1 MDTKE
6 NNRKWHLIRNNN
18 GEWISDDNAVILST
32 LEVGV
37 LKVWAAKQGK
47 ALSVQHGPDGILW
60 CYKHEI
66 DAIDCQNQEINPNYR
81 VLKIKKTM
89 EKEIVKE
96 SMTVTKFTEKCRA
109 RQGALREEMGEP
121 MGVGPKKSSTHK
133 HTNMITNGEVTGKN
147 FVNKFAFEYAKK
159 RVANKQKNETIDE
172 FRLFNNLLSSQPM
185 AFNLFCPF
193 IQMMEE
199 GKTELVSSI
208 FNTIFPDMGIK
219 EVTEVGL
226 EYLHTD
232 VENYLND
239 KTAMDAIIRYVD
251 TDGKQSFI
259 AIETK
264 YTDVLGTNTG
274 SEKARYIEWIKRL
287 GVFKPETE
295 EALLNGTKP
304 VSQIY
309 RNFLL
314 TESYG
319 IMEKA
324 GRYYSVVLSP
334 AQHPTTKE
342 EVASLRDELKL
353 EYQYKV
359 SSVSLEDFIEKALI
373 VCPTEEREPFVYF
386 FNRYCK

>member
-1 MDTKE
+1 MEKKLVKE
-6 NNRKWHLIRNNN
+6 N
-18 GEWISDDNAVILST
+18 
-32 LEVGV
+32 
-37 LKVWAAKQGK
+37 
-47 ALSVQHGPDGILW
+47 
-60 CYKHEI
+60 
-66 DAIDCQNQEINPNYR
+66 
-81 VLKIKKTM
+81 
-89 EKEIVKE
+89 
-96 SMTVTKFTEKCRA
+96 MTVTEFKEKCRA
-109 RQGALREEMGEP
+109 RQGAFREEIGEP
-121 MGVGPKKSSTHK
+121 MGVGPWRSSTQK

-147 FVNKFAFEYAKK
+147 FVNQFAFEYAKK
-159 RVANKQKNETIDE
+159 RVANKQKNERIDE
-172 FRLFNNLLSSQPM
+172 FRLFNNMLSSQPM

-193 IQMMEE
+193 IQMLEE

-208 FNTIFPDMGIK
+208 FKAIFPDMGIK

-239 KTAMDAIIRYVD
+239 RTAMDAIIRYID
-251 TDGKQSFI
+251 TDGKQSFV

-264 YTDVLGTNTG
+264 YTDVLNSIKGG
-274 SEKARYIEWIKRL
+274 VKARYKEWVKRL

-295 EALLNGTKP
+295 EALLHGTKP

-319 IMEKA
+319 VMEKA
-324 GRYYSVVLSP
+324 ARYYSVVLSP
-334 AQHPTTKE
+334 AQHPTTQK
-342 EVASLRDELKL
+342 EVASLRDELKP

-359 SSVSLEDFIEKALI
+359 FSVSLEDFIEKALT
-373 VCPTEEREPFVYF
+373 VCPAEEKEPFIYF